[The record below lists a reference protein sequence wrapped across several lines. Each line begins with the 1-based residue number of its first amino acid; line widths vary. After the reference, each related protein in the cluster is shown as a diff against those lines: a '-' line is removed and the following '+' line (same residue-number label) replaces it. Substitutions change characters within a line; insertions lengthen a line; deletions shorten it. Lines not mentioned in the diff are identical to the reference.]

1 MSQLSKA
8 RNVEFV
14 LASQS
19 PRRQAIFKSLG
30 LNYRVQTFEVEEEFP
45 THLQSEDI
53 PLYLAK
59 LKAEPHLVA
68 LKENEILVT
77 ADTVVWIN
85 DHVLNKPIN
94 LIEAKAMLHEIAGS
108 THRVYTAVCLS
119 TNSSQYSFAE
129 MTEVVFHE
137 LSEEE
142 IDFYLENYSPLDKA
156 GAYGIQ
162 EFIGYIG
169 IKEVHGDFY
178 NVVGF
183 PVQRFW
189 KELASIL

>member
-45 THLQSEDI
+45 AHLRSEDI

-59 LKAEPHLVA
+59 LKAEPHLNA

-94 LIEAKAMLHEIAGS
+94 LIEAKAMLQEIGGS
-108 THRVYTAVCLS
+108 HIEFT
-119 TNSSQYSFAE
+119 
-129 MTEVVFHE
+129 
-137 LSEEE
+137 
-142 IDFYLENYSPLDKA
+142 PLYA
-156 GAYGIQ
+156 FLPIQ
-162 EFIGYIG
+162 VNI
-169 IKEVHGDFY
+169 HSL
-178 NVVGF
+178 
-183 PVQRFW
+183 R
-189 KELASIL
+189 